1 MSSDSEES
9 VESNEPSEMI
19 TEQERNSIR
28 EKISTL
34 SFEDLLKMKEE
45 LGSKVYNETVF
56 GKNESQRKGQ
66 VKRANKNRPREISS
80 KLPFKKTRMNQLI
93 EGKKIVPRDPRF
105 DPLCGSFD
113 NKIFKSNYKFLHEV
127 RLKEKK
133 QLEKQLQSCNDM
145 EEKIK

>member
-93 EGKKIVPRDPRF
+93 EGKKSFHEILDLI
-105 DPLCGSFD
+105 LCVVALITKYSSQ
-113 NKIFKSNYKFLHEV
+113 IISSYMKFV
-127 RLKEKK
+127 
-133 QLEKQLQSCNDM
+133 
-145 EEKIK
+145 